1 MPDSVLLQKNISL
14 SSFLS
19 SNILLQLDQWKQ
31 FLLIYEFVNSAFSA
45 LKGILVNK
53 LFTILSYYNISCEYM
68 Y

>member
-31 FLLIYEFVNSAFSA
+31 FLLIYEFFNSAFSA